1 MRRSAFHS
9 VSYFITGSVI
19 SQIPKGIYFIEK
31 STCKRKCFFLAG
43 AQGLVC
49 IFALGEDKGLPP
61 SSRRQQQ
68 STGLLHL

>member
-43 AQGLVC
+43 AQGL
-49 IFALGEDKGLPP
+49 EP
-61 SSRRQQQ
+61 
-68 STGLLHL
+68 